1 MEVNKKRDAELQ
13 KLQQDLEDVQVQHEA
28 QVAAFRKKYQE
39 LQSENTEQAEQLQK
53 SKLRWQM
60 QMLSKPSRFTK
71 FWNDFYILL
80 FMEAYQFVS
89 GCCYLKI
96 IDLLY
101 NQFFEFL

>member
-60 QMLSKPSRFTK
+60 QMMIESIEFTK
-71 FWNDFYILL
+71 FI
-80 FMEAYQFVS
+80 EQF
-89 GCCYLKI
+89 
-96 IDLLY
+96 LY
-101 NQFFEFL
+101 FAVYGSLSVC

>member
-13 KLQQDLEDVQVQHEA
+13 KLQQDLEDVHVQHEA

-60 QMLSKPSRFTK
+60 QMLSEPIRFTK
-71 FWNDFYILL
+71 FFKQFFDFAVHGSLSVWYIK
-80 FMEAYQFVS
+80 V
-89 GCCYLKI
+89 
-96 IDLLY
+96 IDLF
-101 NQFFEFL
+101 NN